1 MNIKYEKKKKVGFVF
16 EFDSKIQ
23 EKQLA
28 RLYRKTDIESIPVIK
43 TIKLSEKHLRTNKT
57 EIKRIMILI

>member
-1 MNIKYEKKKKVGFVF
+1 MNINYEKKKKVGL
-16 EFDSKIQ
+16 IQ

-28 RLYRKTDIESIPVIK
+28 SLYRKTDIESIPVIK